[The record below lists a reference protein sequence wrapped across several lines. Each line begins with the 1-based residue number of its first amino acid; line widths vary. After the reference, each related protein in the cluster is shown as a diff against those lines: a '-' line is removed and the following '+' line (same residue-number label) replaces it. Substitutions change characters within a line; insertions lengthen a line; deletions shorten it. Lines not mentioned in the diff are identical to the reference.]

1 MYNINPVPPT
11 LEQSQMIQDAV
22 ALHQA
27 GQLDLAENLYNELLI
42 VLPYNTVLLTNLG
55 TISLQRG
62 RLEDAIRIIGK
73 SLQINPNQPNALNN
87 GGTALKDLNRLDA
100 ALDSFD
106 RAITLKPEYAEA
118 FSNRGNTLDL
128 LNRLDE
134 ALLSFDRAITL
145 KPDYAD
151 AYSNRGVLLNRLNR
165 FEEALLSFDRAITL
179 KPDYADAYSNRGNA
193 LKDLNR
199 FDDALESYDRAI
211 VLKPDCVEAY
221 NNRAIVLQDVKRLDE
236 SLQSYDYAIALK
248 PNYIDA
254 YWNKSLLKIL
264 TGEYLEGWQLY
275 EWRWKK
281 EPLNNSLRVYEQ
293 PLWLGNESLTNKTVL
308 IYPEQGLKDYIQCI
322 RYSALLEQLGA
333 TVILEVPLPLMKLA
347 SSLKGQFMLVESG
360 SSLPDFDFHCPV
372 MSLPLAFKT
381 TVETIP
387 TQMPYLFADKDKKKA
402 WNKKLGKKILPR
414 IGLVWSS
421 SMEHKNDHN
430 RSLLLKQLEAL
441 LELPVEFHSLQ
452 KEVREIDVNTL
463 IDFHHIH
470 QHQNDLLDFSDTA
483 ALVDAMDVVISV
495 DTSVAHLTG
504 AMGKKVCILLPYAPN
519 YRWMLD
525 RADSPW
531 YPSAT
536 LFRQPA
542 IGDWESVIAEVKQF
556 LTESVL

>member
-42 VLPYNTVLLTNLG
+42 DLPYNTVLLTNLG
-55 TISLQRG
+55 TIALQRG
-62 RLEDAIRIIGK
+62 RLEDAIIIIGK

-293 PLWLGNESLTNKTVL
+293 PIWLGNESLINKTVL

>member
-128 LNRLDE
+128 LNRLD
-134 ALLSFDRAITL
+134 
-145 KPDYAD
+145 
-151 AYSNRGVLLNRLNR
+151 
-165 FEEALLSFDRAITL
+165 EALLSFDRAITL